1 MNIGEHLLRKYG
13 GRHRQDDPGPPP
25 PGSWVAALCIVVI
38 GVPAAIWL
46 VTLAWNEQA
55 AAQALVALVV
65 PSLIVSTFL
74 RDRWGRRVV
83 AFPFS
88 RRPNWLLW
96 MIDVDRPDRD
106 SATLSAY
113 ALGLVLVILS
123 IGLISV
129 AVHWGWVSVRTRRRR
144 YWWHWFH

>member
-13 GRHRQDDPGPPP
+13 GRDPEDDPGPPP
-25 PGSWVAALCIVVI
+25 PGSWVVALCIVVI

-55 AAQALVALVV
+55 AAKALVALVV
-65 PSLIVSTFL
+65 PGLIVSIFL

-83 AFPFS
+83 AFPFP
-88 RRPNWLLW
+88 RRPNRLLW
-96 MIDVDRPDRD
+96 MLDMDRPDRG
-106 SATLSAY
+106 SATLSSY
-113 ALGLVLVILS
+113 ALGLVLFILS

-129 AVHWGWVSVRTRRRR
+129 AVHWGWASVRTRRRR
-144 YWWHWFH
+144 YWYWFY

>member
-13 GRHRQDDPGPPP
+13 GRDREDDPGPPP
-25 PGSWVAALCIVVI
+25 PGSWVVALCIVVI

-55 AAQALVALVV
+55 AAKALVALVV
-65 PSLIVSTFL
+65 PSLIVSIFL

-83 AFPFS
+83 AFP
-88 RRPNWLLW
+88 
-96 MIDVDRPDRD
+96 PDRG
-106 SATLSAY
+106 SATLTAY
-113 ALGLVLVILS
+113 ALGLVLFILS

-129 AVHWGWVSVRTRRRR
+129 AVHWGWASVRTRRRR
-144 YWWHWFH
+144 YWRWFY